1 MFNAFL
7 RPAILKHMVN
17 FQLFPFLCV
26 FSPTLGSP
34 TLWER
39 MGGESKIRPLCDD
52 LYEMHAT
59 DPLTAPWFASGVA
72 GNIRSPEEVK
82 EHVFTFFSAGIGG
95 PHPYR
100 GNDMQVAH
108 EHMVI
113 DKHAFHALTNHV
125 FRAMEK
131 HQTGG
136 RAEREEVYDIL
147 WSLRPEVMNGTDS
160 HPRVVPRP
168 STSLWERMGG
178 ESRIRPLCDDLYE
191 MHASDPLTASWF
203 GEEVHGNS
211 RSAEEVKEH
220 VFTFF
225 SAGLGGP
232 HQGRWGD
239 LKASHARRK
248 TEKHTFH
255 ALTNHVVDCME
266 KHQTGGGAERE
277 EVYDILWSLR
287 PDVTHGTQGVMESSS
302 GREGNSDLHVS
313 LPPSLGSCIILLDV
327 CAKTVRGLFFP

>member
-1 MFNAFL
+1 MN
-7 RPAILKHMVN
+7 LKLVVN
-17 FQLFPFLCV
+17 VHVFPFLCV
-26 FSPTLGSP
+26 LSPTLGSP

-59 DPLTAPWFASGVA
+59 DPLTAPWFAAGVA
-72 GNIRSPEEVK
+72 GHICSPEEVK
-82 EHVFTFFSAGIGG
+82 EHVFTFFSAAIGG
-95 PHPYR
+95 PPESLWGDVKAPYAR
-100 GNDMQVAH
+100 RKMDRRT
-108 EHMVI
+108 
-113 DKHAFHALTNHV
+113 FHALTNHV

-147 WSLRPEVMNGTDS
+147 GSLRTEFMNWTDS

-168 STSLWERMGG
+168 SASLWKRMGG
-178 ESRIRPLCDDLYE
+178 ESRIRPFCDDLYE

-203 GEEVHGNS
+203 REEVHGGS

-232 HQGRWGD
+232 QRGRWGD
-239 LKASHARRK
+239 MKARHARRK
-248 TEKHTFH
+248 TDKHTFH
-255 ALTNHVVDCME
+255 ALTNNVLDCME
-266 KHQTGGGAERE
+266 KHKTGGLAERE

-287 PDVTHGTQGVMESSS
+287 PDITHAEMEITS
-302 GREGNSDLHVS
+302 G
-313 LPPSLGSCIILLDV
+313 P
-327 CAKTVRGLFFP
+327 T